1 MGSMVAAKTQEDL
14 GEDRLLNLP
23 HGGKMEQRAEIKENH
38 EEAHMHLIHSRVS
51 KCLSTFQD
59 KSEE

>member
-38 EEAHMHLIHSRVS
+38 EEAHMHLIHSR
-51 KCLSTFQD
+51 
-59 KSEE
+59 